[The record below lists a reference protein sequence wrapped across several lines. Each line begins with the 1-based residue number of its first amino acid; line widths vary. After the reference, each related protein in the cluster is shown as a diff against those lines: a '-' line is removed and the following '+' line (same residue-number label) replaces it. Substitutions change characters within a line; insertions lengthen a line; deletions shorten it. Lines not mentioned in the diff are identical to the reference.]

1 MVMNKRNRRG
11 KIFILLIIFLLSI
24 IISFQIGRYP
34 IGPIELVKILLSR
47 IISIPQTWPD
57 QAETVVFN
65 IRLPRVF
72 LSFIIGSSL
81 ALSGLLLQQVFNNP
95 MASQDVL
102 GSSSASAFGASL
114 ALLSGAGY
122 LAVSISAFLFGI
134 LSLLLIIG
142 ISSRIKKRDTLTL
155 ILCGI
160 MVSSL
165 FSSSTSFI
173 KLVADTEDTLPA
185 ITYFLMGSLSSFRS
199 SDLILV
205 FSVSIIA
212 SVPILLISWRINLL
226 SLSEE
231 EAKSMGVNTT
241 RLRLIV
247 IASSTLLTAAS
258 VASSGQIG
266 WVGLVIPHFSR
277 MIVGSNTKESIPASM
292 LLGASFLTIV
302 DTIARSITTS
312 EIPIGILTSFVG
324 APFFLYLIIREA
336 KKHEY

>member
-1 MVMNKRNRRG
+1 MAKEKKGR
-11 KIFILLIIFLLSI
+11 KIIILLVIFLLSI
-24 IISFQIGRYP
+24 IISFQIGRYH
-34 IGPIELVKILLSR
+34 IGPIELVKILISR
-47 IISIPQTWPD
+47 VIEIPQTWSD

-65 IRLPRVF
+65 IRLPRVI

-114 ALLSGAGY
+114 ALLTGAGY
-122 LAVSISAFLFGI
+122 FAVSISAFLFGI

-142 ISSRIKKRDTLTL
+142 ISSKIKKQDTLTL
-155 ILCGI
+155 ILSGI

-165 FSSSTSFI
+165 FSSATSFI

-205 FSVSIIA
+205 FTVAIA
-212 SVPILLISWRINLL
+212 ASLPILLISWRINLL

-231 EAKSMGVNTT
+231 EAKSMGVNTAM
-241 RLRLIV
+241 LRL
-247 IASSTLLTAAS
+247 ASIGAATLLTAAS
-258 VASSGQIG
+258 VACSGQIG

-277 MIVGSNTKESIPASM
+277 MIVGSNTRESIPAAM
-292 LLGASFLTIV
+292 LLGASFLTVV
-302 DTIARSITTS
+302 DTIARSISTS
-312 EIPIGILTSFVG
+312 EIPLGILTSFVG

-336 KKHEY
+336 KKNEY

>member
-1 MVMNKRNRRG
+1 MAKEKKGR
-11 KIFILLIIFLLSI
+11 KIIILLVIFLLSI

-34 IGPIELVKILLSR
+34 IGPIELVKILISR
-47 IISIPQTWPD
+47 VIEIPQTWSD

-65 IRLPRVF
+65 IRLPRVI

-114 ALLSGAGY
+114 ALLTGAGY
-122 LAVSISAFLFGI
+122 FAVSISAFLFGI

-142 ISSRIKKRDTLTL
+142 ISSKLKKQDTLTL
-155 ILCGI
+155 ILSGI

-165 FSSSTSFI
+165 FSSATSFI

-205 FSVSIIA
+205 FTVAIA
-212 SVPILLISWRINLL
+212 ASLPILLISWRINLL

-231 EAKSMGVNTT
+231 EAKSMGVNTAM
-241 RLRLIV
+241 LRL
-247 IASSTLLTAAS
+247 ASIGAATLLTAAS
-258 VASSGQIG
+258 VACSGQIG

-277 MIVGSNTKESIPASM
+277 MIVGSNTRESIPAAM
-292 LLGASFLTIV
+292 LLGASFLTVV
-302 DTIARSITTS
+302 DTIARSISTS
-312 EIPIGILTSFVG
+312 EIPLGILTSFVG

>member
-1 MVMNKRNRRG
+1 MAKEKKGR
-11 KIFILLIIFLLSI
+11 KIIILLVIFLLSI
-24 IISFQIGRYP
+24 IISFQIGRYH
-34 IGPIELVKILLSR
+34 IGPIELVKILISR
-47 IISIPQTWPD
+47 VIEIPQTWSD

-65 IRLPRVF
+65 IRLPRVI

-114 ALLSGAGY
+114 ALLTGAGY
-122 LAVSISAFLFGI
+122 FAVSISAFLFGI

-142 ISSRIKKRDTLTL
+142 ISSKIKKQDTLTL
-155 ILCGI
+155 ILSGI

-165 FSSSTSFI
+165 FSSATSFI

-205 FSVSIIA
+205 FTVAIA
-212 SVPILLISWRINLL
+212 ASLPILLISWRINLL

-231 EAKSMGVNTT
+231 EAKSMGVNTAM
-241 RLRLIV
+241 LRL
-247 IASSTLLTAAS
+247 ASIGAATLLTAAS
-258 VASSGQIG
+258 VACSGQIG

-277 MIVGSNTKESIPASM
+277 MIVGSNTRESIPAAM
-292 LLGASFLTIV
+292 LLGASFLTVV
-302 DTIARSITTS
+302 DTIARSISTS
-312 EIPIGILTSFVG
+312 EIPLGILTSFVG

>member
-1 MVMNKRNRRG
+1 MAKEKKGR
-11 KIFILLIIFLLSI
+11 KIIILLVIFLLSI

-34 IGPIELVKILLSR
+34 IGPIELVKILISR
-47 IISIPQTWPD
+47 VIDIPQTWSD

-65 IRLPRVF
+65 IRLPRVI

-114 ALLSGAGY
+114 ALLTGAGY
-122 LAVSISAFLFGI
+122 FAVSISAFLFGI

-142 ISSRIKKRDTLTL
+142 ISSKIKKQDTLTL
-155 ILCGI
+155 ILSGI

-165 FSSSTSFI
+165 FSSATSFI

-205 FSVSIIA
+205 FTVAIA
-212 SVPILLISWRINLL
+212 ASLPILLISWRINLL

-231 EAKSMGVNTT
+231 EAKSMGVNTAM
-241 RLRLIV
+241 LRL
-247 IASSTLLTAAS
+247 ASIGAATLLTAAS
-258 VASSGQIG
+258 VACSGQIG

-277 MIVGSNTKESIPASM
+277 MIVGSNTRESIPAAM
-292 LLGASFLTIV
+292 LLGASFLTVV
-302 DTIARSITTS
+302 DTIARSISTS
-312 EIPIGILTSFVG
+312 EIPLGILTSFVG
-324 APFFLYLIIREA
+324 APFFLFLIIREA

>member
-1 MVMNKRNRRG
+1 MNKKNRRG
-11 KIFILLIIFLLSI
+11 KIFILLMIFLLSI

-34 IGPIELVKILLSR
+34 IGPVELVKILLSR
-47 IISIPQTWPD
+47 IIDIPQTWPD

-122 LAVSISAFLFGI
+122 IAVSISAFLFGI

-205 FSVSIIA
+205 FAVAIIA
-212 SVPILLISWRINLL
+212 SIPILLISWRINLL

-231 EAKSMGVNTT
+231 EARSMGVNTSL
-241 RLRLIV
+241 LRLAAIT
-247 IASSTLLTAAS
+247 ASTLLTAAS